1 MTPRRLRQFL
11 VLVEHAH
18 FGRAAKKLGISQPA
32 LSKSIQLLEGA
43 LGVKLFDR
51 GTEGVTLTSFGDL
64 LREKCQRLLTA
75 EKDLRRDVA
84 LLAGGNIG
92 SLKIA
97 LGPFPSMTS
106 GYAGLARL
114 HARHPH
120 LKVTAH
126 VAGWRDVAHQVATG
140 VVDLGLA
147 EISALR
153 GREEFTCEIVGEHEG
168 WLFCRPGHPL
178 LSQKH
183 SLTLAQAVNYPWI
196 APRIPLRL
204 ATHLQATTM
213 GCAGVFDLTTG
224 DFVPAIELDVP
235 MQIMKFIERSDAL
248 ALGNLST
255 FEQEFMV
262 GQIVPLTIQ
271 DFALRTQYGFIY
283 LKDRSLPPAVELY
296 MEEVRATGVD
306 VRQRESLMIS
316 IMKNMNDIGT

>member
-11 VLVEHAH
+11 VLVENAH
-18 FGRAAKKLGISQPA
+18 FGRAAKELGISQPA
-32 LSKSIQLLEGA
+32 LSKSIQLLEEE

-51 GTEGVTLTSFGDL
+51 GNEGVALTAFGQL

-75 EKDLRRDVA
+75 EDDLRRDVA
-84 LLAGGNIG
+84 LLHGGHIG

-106 GYAGLARL
+106 GYASLARL

-147 EISALR
+147 EFSALQ
-153 GREEFTCEIVGEHEG
+153 GREEFAWEMVGQHEG

-183 SLTLAQAVNYPWI
+183 SLTLAKAVDYPWI

-224 DFVPAIELDVP
+224 DFVPAIEIDVP

-255 FEQEFMV
+255 FEQEFMA
-262 GQIVPLTIQ
+262 GKIVPLTIR
-271 DFALRTQYGFIY
+271 DFSVRTKYGFIY
-283 LKDRSLPPAVELY
+283 LKNRSLPPAVEHY
-296 MEEVRATGVD
+296 MEEVRVTEVD
-306 VRQRESLMIS
+306 VRQRESLLMRI
-316 IMKNMNDIGT
+316 IDNMNEIGT